1 MTLYSFF
8 TKQRKIRLKW
18 SCDSLYQKEMAVS
31 LIGRADLMI
40 DEKIL
45 VRRFNRGSKDAF
57 QTIYEKY
64 KDNLLGLAIT
74 LLRDRSLAED
84 VVHDVFVSFAGTTG
98 SFQLSGSLKGYL
110 STCVANAA
118 RDRNRLMSRRD
129 VGLEAA
135 EAIHSVSVNPVEH
148 AIDCEQTERS
158 MQLLGHLPY
167 EQREVV
173 VLHLHQEMRFKE
185 IAEALG
191 ISINTVQ
198 SRYRYGLEK
207 LRSIISSMVTK

>member
-1 MTLYSFF
+1 
-8 TKQRKIRLKW
+8 
-18 SCDSLYQKEMAVS
+18 
-31 LIGRADLMI
+31 MI

-45 VRRFNRGSKDAF
+45 VWKFNRGSKDAF
-57 QTIYEKY
+57 QMLYEKY
-64 KDNLLGLAIT
+64 KDDLLGLAIT

-98 SFQLSGSLKGYL
+98 SFRLSGTLKGYL
-110 STCVANAA
+110 STCVANTA
-118 RDRNRLMSRRD
+118 RDRNRLRSRRD
-129 VGLEAA
+129 VGIEAA
-135 EAIHSVSVNPVEH
+135 EGMQSDSGNPVGHLMEN
-148 AIDCEQTERS
+148 EQSELST
-158 MQLLGHLPY
+158 QLLDRLPY

-185 IAEALG
+185 IATALG

-198 SRYRYGLEK
+198 SRYRYGLDK

>member
-1 MTLYSFF
+1 
-8 TKQRKIRLKW
+8 
-18 SCDSLYQKEMAVS
+18 
-31 LIGRADLMI
+31 MI

-45 VRRFNRGSKDAF
+45 VWRFNRGSKDAF
-57 QTIYEKY
+57 RMLYEKY
-64 KDNLLGLAIT
+64 KDDLLGLAIT

-98 SFQLSGSLKGYL
+98 SFRLSGTLKGYL

-118 RDRNRLMSRRD
+118 RDRNRLRSRRD
-129 VGLEAA
+129 VGLDAA
-135 EAIHSVSVNPVEH
+135 EGMHSDSGDPVEH
-148 AIDCEQTERS
+148 IIENEKS
-158 MQLLGHLPY
+158 EHSIQLLGRLPY

-173 VLHLHQEMRFKE
+173 VLHLHHEMRFKE

-198 SRYRYGLEK
+198 SRYRYGLDK
-207 LRSIISSMVTK
+207 LRSIMNSMVTK

>member
-1 MTLYSFF
+1 
-8 TKQRKIRLKW
+8 
-18 SCDSLYQKEMAVS
+18 
-31 LIGRADLMI
+31 MI

-45 VRRFNRGSKDAF
+45 VWRFNRGSKDALKML
-57 QTIYEKY
+57 YEKY
-64 KDNLLGLAIT
+64 KDDLLGLAIT

-98 SFQLSGSLKGYL
+98 SFRLSGTLKGYL
-110 STCVANAA
+110 STCVANTA
-118 RDRNRLMSRRD
+118 RDRNRLRLRRD

-135 EAIHSVSVNPVEH
+135 EAMDCDSGDPVEH
-148 AIDCEQTERS
+148 AIDSEQSGRL

>member
-1 MTLYSFF
+1 
-8 TKQRKIRLKW
+8 
-18 SCDSLYQKEMAVS
+18 
-31 LIGRADLMI
+31 MI

-45 VRRFNRGSKDAF
+45 VWRFNRGSKDALK
-57 QTIYEKY
+57 TIYEKY
-64 KDNLLGLAIT
+64 KDDLLGLAIT

-98 SFQLSGSLKGYL
+98 SFRLSGTLKGYL

-118 RDRNRLMSRRD
+118 RDRNRLRSRRD
-129 VGLEAA
+129 VGLDAA
-135 EAIHSVSVNPVEH
+135 EVMHSDSTNSVEH
-148 AIDCEQTERS
+148 TIDCEQSGRLTE
-158 MQLLGHLPY
+158 LLGRLPY

-191 ISINTVQ
+191 ISTNTAQ
-198 SRYRYGLEK
+198 SRYRYGLDK
-207 LRSIISSMVTK
+207 LRSIINSKVTK

>member
-1 MTLYSFF
+1 
-8 TKQRKIRLKW
+8 
-18 SCDSLYQKEMAVS
+18 MAVS

-45 VRRFNRGSKDAF
+45 VWRFNRGCKDALKML
-57 QTIYEKY
+57 YEKY
-64 KDNLLGLAIT
+64 KNDLLGLAIT

-84 VVHDVFVSFAGTTG
+84 VVHDVFVSFAGATG
-98 SFQLSGSLKGYL
+98 SFQLSGTLKGYL

-118 RDRNRLMSRRD
+118 RDKNRLRSRQD
-129 VGLEAA
+129 VGLEAV
-135 EAIHSVSVNPVEH
+135 EGLKSDSGDPVEYV
-148 AIDCEQTERS
+148 IQSEQTEQS
-158 MQLLGHLPY
+158 TQLLGRLPY

-185 IAEALG
+185 IATALG

-198 SRYRYGLEK
+198 SRYRYGLDK

>member
-1 MTLYSFF
+1 
-8 TKQRKIRLKW
+8 
-18 SCDSLYQKEMAVS
+18 
-31 LIGRADLMI
+31 MI

-45 VRRFNRGSKDAF
+45 VWKFNRGSKDALKM
-57 QTIYEKY
+57 IYEKY
-64 KDNLLGLAIT
+64 KDDLLGLAIT

-98 SFQLSGSLKGYL
+98 SFQLSGTLKGYL

-118 RDRNRLMSRRD
+118 RDRNRLRSCRD
-129 VGLEAA
+129 VELDAA
-135 EAIHSVSVNPVEH
+135 EGMHSDSDNPVEQ
-148 AIDCEQTERS
+148 AIDCEQSEQST
-158 MQLLGHLPY
+158 QLLSRLPY

-198 SRYRYGLEK
+198 SRYRYGLDK

>member
-1 MTLYSFF
+1 
-8 TKQRKIRLKW
+8 
-18 SCDSLYQKEMAVS
+18 
-31 LIGRADLMI
+31 MI

-45 VRRFNRGSKDAF
+45 VWRFNRGSKDAF
-57 QTIYEKY
+57 QVLYEKY
-64 KDNLLGLAIT
+64 KDDLLGLAIT

-84 VVHDVFVSFAGTTG
+84 VVHDVFVSFAGMTG
-98 SFQLSGSLKGYL
+98 TFHLSGTLKGYL

-118 RDRNRLMSRRD
+118 RDRNRARSRRD
-129 VGLEAA
+129 VGLDAA
-135 EAIHSVSVNPVEH
+135 EGMHSDSDNPIKHVIES
-148 AIDCEQTERS
+148 EQSERS
-158 MQLLGHLPY
+158 TQLLGRLPY

-185 IAEALG
+185 IAEAIG

>member
-1 MTLYSFF
+1 
-8 TKQRKIRLKW
+8 
-18 SCDSLYQKEMAVS
+18 
-31 LIGRADLMI
+31 MI

-45 VRRFNRGSKDAF
+45 VWRFNRGSKDALKML
-57 QTIYEKY
+57 YEKY
-64 KDNLLGLAIT
+64 KDDLLGLAIT

-84 VVHDVFVSFAGTTG
+84 IVHDVFVTFAGMTG
-98 SFQLSGSLKGYL
+98 SFRLSGTLKGYL

-118 RDRNRLMSRRD
+118 RDRNRLKSRRD
-129 VGLEAA
+129 VELQAA
-135 EAIHSVSVNPVEH
+135 EGMHSDSDNPVEH
-148 AIDCEQTERS
+148 AIDSEQSGHLT
-158 MQLLGHLPY
+158 QLLGRLPY

-173 VLHLHQEMRFKE
+173 VLHLHQEMLFKE